1 MKTSIELEILI
12 EKIYQILRSRYM
24 LLLYFFIGIFI
35 SYFLNL
41 ISNNIFLPFWGLL
54 GIIFF
59 QGIFIFFELWIRSID
74 SRLDLDSKAR
84 NLWLYGWLGSVI
96 LVVWYFISEQDWVFV
111 FVGPI
116 GFILIF
122 VTLFKAII
130 HTIIDFYSVFKYIYY
145 RINRIDE
152 IELIRISW
160 LSFIKKLKRQKDNN
174 EYLRLN
180 KSIIFFANKTNEVHT
195 FSWNDS
201 NEFAFRNQASFEQ
214 LISSFDADSDCNI
227 EPFNDTKFLEV
238 ATKKSLSD
246 LFYSRFGSTISI
258 FSITYIGSGQHLKY
272 FIFFK
277 LNGANAVF
285 LGYIA
290 MS

>member
-1 MKTSIELEILI
+1 
-12 EKIYQILRSRYM
+12 
-24 LLLYFFIGIFI
+24 
-35 SYFLNL
+35 
-41 ISNNIFLPFWGLL
+41 
-54 GIIFF
+54 
-59 QGIFIFFELWIRSID
+59 
-74 SRLDLDSKAR
+74 
-84 NLWLYGWLGSVI
+84 
-96 LVVWYFISEQDWVFV
+96 
-111 FVGPI
+111 
-116 GFILIF
+116 LIF

-201 NEFAFRNQASFEQ
+201 DEFAFRNQASFEQ